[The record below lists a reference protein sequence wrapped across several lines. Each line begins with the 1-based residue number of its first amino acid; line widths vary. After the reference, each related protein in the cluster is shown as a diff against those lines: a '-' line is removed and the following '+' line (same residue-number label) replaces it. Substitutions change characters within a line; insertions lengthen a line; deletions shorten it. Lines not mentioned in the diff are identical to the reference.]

1 MGLTLE
7 VDFTGIEEGRSMG
20 YPSSGLHTGVISD
33 ITHYE
38 DSNSLYV
45 YIDTDGVTHREKFGL
60 AYDGGK
66 KALLRFMG
74 TFSKSSLAGQKK
86 KIPFDKF
93 KGKMVY
99 FNYTAPTLDA
109 GGRPVDGSYPRY
121 AWFSKDRWQSMKDAM
136 SEKPIV
142 EEAAPAS
149 ASVPANSG
157 GEDFDFLLEDND

>member
-1 MGLTLE
+1 MSLTLE

-20 YPSSGLHTGVISD
+20 YPPSGLHTGVISD

-74 TFSKSSLAGQKK
+74 TFSKGSLAGQKK

-93 KGKMVY
+93 KGKTVY

-109 GGRPVDGSYPRY
+109 GGRPIDGSYPRY
-121 AWFSKDRWQSMKDAM
+121 SWYSKERWQSMADVM
-136 SEKPIV
+136 VEKPAV
-142 EEAAPAS
+142 KETPVATKDSSSEE
-149 ASVPANSG
+149 
-157 GEDFDFLLEDND
+157 FDFLLEDND